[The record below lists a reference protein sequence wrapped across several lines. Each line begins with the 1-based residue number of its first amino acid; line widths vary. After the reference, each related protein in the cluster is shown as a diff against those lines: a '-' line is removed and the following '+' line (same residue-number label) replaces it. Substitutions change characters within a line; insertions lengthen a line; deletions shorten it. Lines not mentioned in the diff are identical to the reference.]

1 MIRSYYLKGGRNKRA
16 SKRAARIGKKSQL
29 YRNPKKED
37 VHFEKEYCGQ
47 NKLNIMISDIA
58 FSDNMTLD
66 LGGITA
72 QIFHT
77 VSPHSDD
84 TTCERRVALLF
95 GKYTLIVFLLQS
107 LAFNVVR
114 IENQMNKR

>member
-16 SKRAARIGKKSQL
+16 SKRAARIGKEAQL

-72 QIFHT
+72 QIFHM

-84 TTCERRVALLF
+84 TICVYVPEY
-95 GKYTLIVFLLQS
+95 KNS
-107 LAFNVVR
+107 LNMKKNR
-114 IENQMNKR
+114 LKNSKPRKR